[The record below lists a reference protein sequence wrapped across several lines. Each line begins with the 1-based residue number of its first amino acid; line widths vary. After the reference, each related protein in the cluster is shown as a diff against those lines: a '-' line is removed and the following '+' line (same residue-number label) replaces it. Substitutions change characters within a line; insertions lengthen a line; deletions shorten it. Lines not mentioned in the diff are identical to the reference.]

1 MAKKKVEK
9 NDLITALYCRL
20 SQDDEQDGE
29 SNSITNQRRILQDYA
44 QRQGYRNIMVFADDG
59 FTGTDFN
66 RPDFQ
71 RMQRMIENGEVGTV
85 IVKDLSRFGREHVLC
100 GYYTQILYPS
110 LGVNFIAIQE
120 NVDTERGIGTDMMP
134 IHNVFNEWY
143 AAQTSK
149 KIRAVWKSKADRGE
163 RISPTVPYGY
173 KKDLADKKKWIIDEP
188 AAKVVRYIFQL
199 CIAGL
204 GPTQIA
210 NRLWKEQILTP
221 TAYFVSIGR
230 PASNEPPIDPF
241 AWYGETVIRIL
252 DNQQYTGCTVNFKST
267 IVSYKVHKK
276 IKKGE
281 SEWQIIPNTQEPIID
296 EETFATVQEL
306 RKGRR
311 RNTATGRTSMFSGL
325 VYCGDCGSKL
335 YFCASKSITEKQE
348 FFRCSAYKESRG
360 TCTIHFIR
368 NVVLE
373 EMVLETVKAA
383 AKYITEY
390 EPVFLYLYAKQHDL
404 SRAQSMKAA
413 KQKLEQVK
421 RRIKEIDKL
430 ISVVFEQNVLGKLS
444 DDRFMKMSVDYEQ
457 EQKDLISYVAE
468 TETAI
473 ATAEQEKVD
482 LRSFLAA
489 IRECTELT
497 ELTPTIVNTL
507 IQKIEVFNSEK
518 GADGKKHVPIKIHFR
533 AAGIITIPDEK
544 EILAAMEEI
553 RKNPPRVA

>member
-1 MAKKKVEK
+1 
-9 NDLITALYCRL
+9 
-20 SQDDEQDGE
+20 
-29 SNSITNQRRILQDYA
+29 
-44 QRQGYRNIMVFADDG
+44 
-59 FTGTDFN
+59 
-66 RPDFQ
+66 
-71 RMQRMIENGEVGTV
+71 
-85 IVKDLSRFGREHVLC
+85 
-100 GYYTQILYPS
+100 
-110 LGVNFIAIQE
+110 
-120 NVDTERGIGTDMMP
+120 
-134 IHNVFNEWY
+134 
-143 AAQTSK
+143 
-149 KIRAVWKSKADRGE
+149 
-163 RISPTVPYGY
+163 
-173 KKDLADKKKWIIDEP
+173 
-188 AAKVVRYIFQL
+188 
-199 CIAGL
+199 
-204 GPTQIA
+204 
-210 NRLWKEQILTP
+210 
-221 TAYFVSIGR
+221 
-230 PASNEPPIDPF
+230 
-241 AWYGETVIRIL
+241 
-252 DNQQYTGCTVNFKST
+252 
-267 IVSYKVHKK
+267 
-276 IKKGE
+276 
-281 SEWQIIPNTQEPIID
+281 
-296 EETFATVQEL
+296 
-306 RKGRR
+306 
-311 RNTATGRTSMFSGL
+311 MFSGL

-413 KQKLEQVK
+413 KLKLEQSK

-430 ISVVFEQNVLGKLS
+430 ISAVFEQHVLGKLS
-444 DDRFMKMSVDYEQ
+444 DDRFMKMSADYEQ

-497 ELTPTIVNTL
+497 ALTPTIVNTL